1 MSINDAQSIENVIK
15 HMKVWFI
22 NNTIMNDDGLFL
34 HSNPTALLKKF
45 LGGTD
50 EKSETDAKLFI
61 SSWLKDEANS
71 NLTSKS
77 LHVVYEELQQFVEDN
92 DIWDAVG
99 PCEGRASCRPSK
111 HFCKCFVQSISEETL
126 TKRYLYNY

>member
-99 PCEGRASCRPSK
+99 PCEGKARCRPSK
-111 HFCKCFVQSISEETL
+111 HFCGCLVRAISEESL
-126 TKRYLYNY
+126 ARRYINTY

>member
-1 MSINDAQSIENVIK
+1 M
-15 HMKVWFI
+15 
-22 NNTIMNDDGLFL
+22 LL
-34 HSNPTALLKKF
+34 HSSPAALFVKF

-71 NLTSKS
+71 NLTSES
-77 LHVVYEELQQFVEDN
+77 LHIVYEELQQFLEDN

-99 PCEGRASCRPSK
+99 PCEGRASCRLSK
-111 HFCKCFVQSISEETL
+111 HFCKCFVRAISEETL